1 MGASRSTH
9 GRESVCL
16 DDGQAID
23 RRLFQLH
30 VSRFVVEKAGL

>member
-1 MGASRSTH
+1 MGASRITH

-23 RRLFQLH
+23 RRMFQLMY
-30 VSRFVVEKAGL
+30 RGL